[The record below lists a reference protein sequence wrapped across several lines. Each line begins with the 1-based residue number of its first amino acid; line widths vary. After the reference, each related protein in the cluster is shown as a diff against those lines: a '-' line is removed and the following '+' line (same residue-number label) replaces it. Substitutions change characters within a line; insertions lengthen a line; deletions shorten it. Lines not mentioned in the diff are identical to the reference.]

1 LITLLA
7 RLFIRDRDKVAD
19 AGVRRAYGML
29 CSLTGIGLN
38 VLLFLGKYLA
48 GRLSGSIAM
57 TADAFNNLSDAGSSV
72 ITLLG
77 FRMAAKKPDPG
88 HPFGHGRIEYLSGVA
103 VSLIIIVVGVQ
114 LGLES
119 IDKIM
124 SPEPVDAGLVPMLVL
139 VASICVKGYMFAYNR
154 GIGRKINSP
163 GMSATALDS
172 LSDCIATG
180 VVLISMLLARFADVN
195 IDGWGGAAVAIFI
208 IFSGFKAAKE
218 TLSPLLGNPPDPQ
231 LVRDI
236 TDIVMSHP
244 EVLNV
249 HDLIVHDYGPGRL
262 MISLHAEVPGDGD
275 IYALHDAID
284 TAEYELQQKLGCS
297 AVIHMDPVSPD
308 GTKTAHMREELAEA
322 AKAIDPRLTIHDFRI
337 VDGPTHTNVIFD
349 AVLPNDSSV
358 TEDDAKAQ
366 LETIV
371 HSLWQ
376 NSHPKVHIDPP
387 ARTPPKKKKPP
398 PRRGRS
404 FCAYCGALRRRSRYC
419 FLRSATAASY
429 SAPPSAWRLW
439 R

>member
-1 LITLLA
+1 MITLLA
-7 RLFIRDRDKVAD
+7 RLFIKDRDKVAD
-19 AGVRRAYGML
+19 AAVRRAYGML

-57 TADAFNNLSDAGSSV
+57 TADAFNNLSDAGSSA

-103 VSLIIIVVGVQ
+103 VSIIIIVVGVQ

-124 SPEPVDAGLVPMLVL
+124 NPQPVDAGLLPMLVL

-163 GMSATALDS
+163 GMAATAMDS
-172 LSDCIATG
+172 LSDSIATS
-180 VVLISMLLARFADVN
+180 VVLISMLLSRFAGVN
-195 IDGWGGAAVAIFI
+195 ADGWGGIAVACFI

-231 LVRDI
+231 LVHDI
-236 TDIVMSHP
+236 TSIVFSHS
-244 EVLNV
+244 EVMNV

-262 MISLHAEVPGDGD
+262 MVSLHAEVPGNGD
-275 IYALHDAID
+275 IYALHDTID
-284 TAEYELQQKLGCS
+284 TIEYELSSKLGCD

-308 GTKTAHMREELAEA
+308 GTKTAHMRDELAEA
-322 AKAIDPRLTIHDFRI
+322 AKSIDPRLSIHDFRI

-349 AVLPNDSSV
+349 AVLPNDSKL
-358 TEDDAKAQ
+358 TEEEAVAQ
-366 LETIV
+366 LETLV

-376 NSHPKVHIDPP
+376 NSHPKVHIDRP
-387 ARTPPKKKKPP
+387 
-398 PRRGRS
+398 
-404 FCAYCGALRRRSRYC
+404 FV
-419 FLRSATAASY
+419 
-429 SAPPSAWRLW
+429 
-439 R
+439 

>member
-1 LITLLA
+1 MITLLA

-38 VLLFLGKYLA
+38 ILLFLGKYLA

-119 IDKIM
+119 IDKII

-163 GMSATALDS
+163 GMSATAMDS

-195 IDGWGGAAVAIFI
+195 IDGWGGAAVAVFI

-376 NSHPKVHIDPP
+376 NSHPKVHIDRP
-387 ARTPPKKKKPP
+387 
-398 PRRGRS
+398 
-404 FCAYCGALRRRSRYC
+404 FV
-419 FLRSATAASY
+419 
-429 SAPPSAWRLW
+429 
-439 R
+439 

>member
-1 LITLLA
+1 MITLLA
-7 RLFIRDRDKVAD
+7 RLFIKDRDKVAD
-19 AGVRRAYGML
+19 AAVRRAYGML

-103 VSLIIIVVGVQ
+103 VSIIIIVVGVQ

-124 SPEPVDAGLVPMLVL
+124 NPQPVDAGLLPMLVL

-163 GMSATALDS
+163 GMAATAMDS
-172 LSDCIATG
+172 LSDSIATS
-180 VVLISMLLARFADVN
+180 VVLISMLLSRFAGVN
-195 IDGWGGAAVAIFI
+195 ADGWGGIAVACFI

-231 LVRDI
+231 LVHDI
-236 TDIVMSHP
+236 TNIVFSHS
-244 EVLNV
+244 EVMNV

-262 MISLHAEVPGDGD
+262 MVSLHAEVPGNGD
-275 IYALHDAID
+275 IYALHDTID
-284 TAEYELQQKLGCS
+284 TIEYELSSKLGCD

-308 GTKTAHMREELAEA
+308 GTKTAHMRDELAEA
-322 AKAIDPRLTIHDFRI
+322 AKSIDPRLSIHDFRI

-349 AVLPNDSSV
+349 AVLPNDSKL
-358 TEDDAKAQ
+358 TEEEAVAQ
-366 LETIV
+366 LEALV

-376 NSHPKVHIDPP
+376 NSHPKVHIDRP
-387 ARTPPKKKKPP
+387 
-398 PRRGRS
+398 
-404 FCAYCGALRRRSRYC
+404 FV
-419 FLRSATAASY
+419 
-429 SAPPSAWRLW
+429 
-439 R
+439 

>member
-1 LITLLA
+1 MITLLA

-38 VLLFLGKYLA
+38 VLLFFGKYLA

-119 IDKIM
+119 IDKII

-376 NSHPKVHIDPP
+376 NSHPKVHIDRP
-387 ARTPPKKKKPP
+387 
-398 PRRGRS
+398 
-404 FCAYCGALRRRSRYC
+404 FV
-419 FLRSATAASY
+419 
-429 SAPPSAWRLW
+429 
-439 R
+439 

>member
-1 LITLLA
+1 MISLLA
-7 RLFIRDRDKVAD
+7 RLFIRDRENVAD
-19 AGVRRAYGML
+19 AAVRRAYGML

-48 GRLSGSIAM
+48 GQLSGSIAM
-57 TADAFNNLSDAGSSV
+57 TADAFNNLSDAGSSI

-119 IDKIM
+119 IEKIK
-124 SPEPVDAGLVPMLVL
+124 SPEAVDAGLLPMLVL

-163 GMSATALDS
+163 GMSATAVDS

-180 VVLISMLLARFADVN
+180 VVLISMLLSRFADIN
-195 IDGWGGAAVAIFI
+195 ADGWGGAAVAAFI
-208 IFSGFKAAKE
+208 IFSGFRAAKE

-231 LVRDI
+231 LVQDI
-236 TDIVMSHP
+236 SELVLAHP
-244 EVLNV
+244 EVMNI

-262 MISLHAEVPGDGD
+262 MVSLHAEVPGDGD
-275 IYALHDAID
+275 VFELHDAID
-284 TAEYELQQKLGCS
+284 TIEYELQSKLGCA

-308 GTKTAHMREELAEA
+308 GTKTAHMRDELAEA
-322 AKAIDPRLTIHDFRI
+322 AKAIDPRLSIHDFRI

-349 AVLPNDSSV
+349 AVLPNDSRL
-358 TEDDAKAQ
+358 TEEEAKAQ
-366 LETIV
+366 LETLV
-371 HSLWQ
+371 HSLWS
-376 NSHPKVHIDPP
+376 NSHPKVHIDRP
-387 ARTPPKKKKPP
+387 
-398 PRRGRS
+398 
-404 FCAYCGALRRRSRYC
+404 FV
-419 FLRSATAASY
+419 
-429 SAPPSAWRLW
+429 
-439 R
+439 

>member
-1 LITLLA
+1 MITLLA

-38 VLLFLGKYLA
+38 ILLFLGKYLA

-119 IDKIM
+119 INKII

-163 GMSATALDS
+163 GMSATAVDS
-172 LSDCIATG
+172 LSDCVATG

-195 IDGWGGAAVAIFI
+195 ADGWGGAAVAVFI
-208 IFSGFKAAKE
+208 IFSGFRAAKE

-231 LVRDI
+231 LVKDI

-249 HDLIVHDYGPGRL
+249 HDLIVHDYGPGRV
-262 MISLHAEVPGDGD
+262 MVSLHAEVPGDGD

-284 TAEYELQQKLGCS
+284 TAEYELQEKLGCS
-297 AVIHMDPVSPD
+297 AVIHLDPVSPD
-308 GTKTAHMREELAEA
+308 GTKTAHMRDELAEA
-322 AKAIDPRLTIHDFRI
+322 AKAVDPRLSIHDFRI

-349 AVLPNDSSV
+349 AVLPNDSPV
-358 TEDDAKAQ
+358 TEDEAKAQ

-371 HSLWQ
+371 HGLWE
-376 NSHPKVHIDPP
+376 NSHPKVHIDRP
-387 ARTPPKKKKPP
+387 
-398 PRRGRS
+398 
-404 FCAYCGALRRRSRYC
+404 FV
-419 FLRSATAASY
+419 
-429 SAPPSAWRLW
+429 
-439 R
+439 

>member
-1 LITLLA
+1 MITLLA

-38 VLLFLGKYLA
+38 ILLFLGKYLA

-163 GMSATALDS
+163 GMSATDMDS
-172 LSDCIATG
+172 LYNSIATS

-195 IDGWGGAAVAIFI
+195 VDGWGGAAVAVFI

-376 NSHPKVHIDPP
+376 NSHPKVHIDRP
-387 ARTPPKKKKPP
+387 
-398 PRRGRS
+398 
-404 FCAYCGALRRRSRYC
+404 FV
-419 FLRSATAASY
+419 
-429 SAPPSAWRLW
+429 
-439 R
+439 

>member
-1 LITLLA
+1 MITLLA

-163 GMSATALDS
+163 GMSATAMDS
-172 LSDCIATG
+172 LSDSIATS

-195 IDGWGGAAVAIFI
+195 VDGWGGAAVAVFI

-349 AVLPNDSSV
+349 AVLPNDSPV

-376 NSHPKVHIDPP
+376 NSHPKVHIDRP
-387 ARTPPKKKKPP
+387 
-398 PRRGRS
+398 
-404 FCAYCGALRRRSRYC
+404 FV
-419 FLRSATAASY
+419 
-429 SAPPSAWRLW
+429 
-439 R
+439 

>member
-1 LITLLA
+1 MITLLA
-7 RLFIRDRDKVAD
+7 RLFIKDRDKVAD
-19 AGVRRAYGML
+19 AAVRRAYGML

-103 VSLIIIVVGVQ
+103 VSTIIIVVGVQ

-124 SPEPVDAGLVPMLVL
+124 NPQPVDAGLLPMLVL

-163 GMSATALDS
+163 GMAATAMDS
-172 LSDCIATG
+172 LSDSIATS
-180 VVLISMLLARFADVN
+180 VVLISMLLSRFAGVN
-195 IDGWGGAAVAIFI
+195 ADGWGGIAVACFI
-208 IFSGFKAAKE
+208 IFSGLKAAKE

-231 LVRDI
+231 LVHDI
-236 TDIVMSHP
+236 TSIVFSHS
-244 EVLNV
+244 EVMNV

-262 MISLHAEVPGDGD
+262 MVSLHAEVPGNGD
-275 IYALHDAID
+275 IYALHDTID
-284 TAEYELQQKLGCS
+284 TIEYELSSKLGCD

-308 GTKTAHMREELAEA
+308 GTKTAHMRDELAEA
-322 AKAIDPRLTIHDFRI
+322 AKSIDPRLSIHDFRI

-349 AVLPNDSSV
+349 AVLPNDSKL
-358 TEDDAKAQ
+358 TEEEAVAQ
-366 LETIV
+366 LETLV

-376 NSHPKVHIDPP
+376 NSHPKVHIDRP
-387 ARTPPKKKKPP
+387 
-398 PRRGRS
+398 
-404 FCAYCGALRRRSRYC
+404 FV
-419 FLRSATAASY
+419 
-429 SAPPSAWRLW
+429 
-439 R
+439 

>member
-1 LITLLA
+1 MITLLA
-7 RLFIRDRDKVAD
+7 RLFIKDRDKVAD
-19 AGVRRAYGML
+19 AAVRRAYGML

-57 TADAFNNLSDAGSSV
+57 TADAFNNLSDAGSSA

-103 VSLIIIVVGVQ
+103 VSIIIIVVGVQ

-124 SPEPVDAGLVPMLVL
+124 NPQPVDAGLLPMLVL

-163 GMSATALDS
+163 GMAATAMDS
-172 LSDCIATG
+172 LSDSIATS
-180 VVLISMLLARFADVN
+180 VVLISMLLSRFAGVN
-195 IDGWGGAAVAIFI
+195 ADGWGGIAVACFI
-208 IFSGFKAAKE
+208 IFSGLKAAKE

-231 LVRDI
+231 LVHDI
-236 TDIVMSHP
+236 TSIVLSHS
-244 EVLNV
+244 EVMNV

-262 MISLHAEVPGDGD
+262 MVSLHAEVPGNGD
-275 IYALHDAID
+275 IYALHDTID
-284 TAEYELQQKLGCS
+284 TIEYELSSKLGCD

-308 GTKTAHMREELAEA
+308 GTKTAHMRDELAEA
-322 AKAIDPRLTIHDFRI
+322 AKSIDPRLSIHDFRI

-349 AVLPNDSSV
+349 AVLPNDSKL
-358 TEDDAKAQ
+358 TEEEAVAQ
-366 LETIV
+366 LETLV

-376 NSHPKVHIDPP
+376 NSHPKVHIDRP
-387 ARTPPKKKKPP
+387 
-398 PRRGRS
+398 
-404 FCAYCGALRRRSRYC
+404 FV
-419 FLRSATAASY
+419 
-429 SAPPSAWRLW
+429 
-439 R
+439 

>member
-1 LITLLA
+1 MITLLA
-7 RLFIRDRDKVAD
+7 RLFIKDRDKVAD
-19 AGVRRAYGML
+19 AAVRRAYGML

-103 VSLIIIVVGVQ
+103 VSIIIIVVGVQ

-124 SPEPVDAGLVPMLVL
+124 NPQPVDAGLLPMLVL

-163 GMSATALDS
+163 GMAATAMDS
-172 LSDCIATG
+172 LSDSIATS
-180 VVLISMLLARFADVN
+180 VVLISMLLSRFAGVN
-195 IDGWGGAAVAIFI
+195 ADGWGGIAVACFI

-231 LVRDI
+231 LVHDI
-236 TDIVMSHP
+236 TSIVFSHS
-244 EVLNV
+244 EVMNV

-262 MISLHAEVPGDGD
+262 MVSLHAEVPGNGD
-275 IYALHDAID
+275 FYALHDTID
-284 TAEYELQQKLGCS
+284 TIEYELSSKLGCD
-297 AVIHMDPVSPD
+297 AVIHMDPVSLD
-308 GTKTAHMREELAEA
+308 GTKTAHMRDELAEA
-322 AKAIDPRLTIHDFRI
+322 AKSIDPRLSIHDFRI

-349 AVLPNDSSV
+349 AVLPNDSKL
-358 TEDDAKAQ
+358 TEEEAVAQ
-366 LETIV
+366 LEALV

-376 NSHPKVHIDPP
+376 NSHPKVHIDRP
-387 ARTPPKKKKPP
+387 
-398 PRRGRS
+398 
-404 FCAYCGALRRRSRYC
+404 FV
-419 FLRSATAASY
+419 
-429 SAPPSAWRLW
+429 
-439 R
+439 

>member
-1 LITLLA
+1 MITLLA
-7 RLFIRDRDKVAD
+7 RLFIKDRDKVAD
-19 AGVRRAYGML
+19 AAVRRAYGML

-48 GRLSGSIAM
+48 GRLSGSIAI

-103 VSLIIIVVGVQ
+103 VSIIIIVVGVQ

-124 SPEPVDAGLVPMLVL
+124 NPQPVDAGLLPMLVL

-163 GMSATALDS
+163 GMAATAMDS
-172 LSDCIATG
+172 LSDSIATS
-180 VVLISMLLARFADVN
+180 VVLISMLLSRFAGVN
-195 IDGWGGAAVAIFI
+195 ADGWGGIAVACFI

-231 LVRDI
+231 LVHDI
-236 TDIVMSHP
+236 SNIVLSHS
-244 EVLNV
+244 EVMNV

-262 MISLHAEVPGDGD
+262 MVSLHAEVPGNGD
-275 IYALHDAID
+275 IYALHDTID
-284 TAEYELQQKLGCS
+284 TIEYELSSKLGCD

-308 GTKTAHMREELAEA
+308 GTKTAHMRDELAEA
-322 AKAIDPRLTIHDFRI
+322 AKSIDPRLSIHDFRI

-349 AVLPNDSSV
+349 AVLPNDSKL
-358 TEDDAKAQ
+358 TEEEAVAQ
-366 LETIV
+366 LETLV
-371 HSLWQ
+371 HILWQ
-376 NSHPKVHIDPP
+376 NSHPKVHIDRP
-387 ARTPPKKKKPP
+387 
-398 PRRGRS
+398 
-404 FCAYCGALRRRSRYC
+404 FV
-419 FLRSATAASY
+419 
-429 SAPPSAWRLW
+429 
-439 R
+439 

>member
-1 LITLLA
+1 MITLLA

-38 VLLFLGKYLA
+38 ILLFLGKYLA

-119 IDKIM
+119 IDKII

-180 VVLISMLLARFADVN
+180 VVLISMLLARSADVN

-349 AVLPNDSSV
+349 AVLPNDSPV

-376 NSHPKVHIDPP
+376 NSHPKVHIDRP
-387 ARTPPKKKKPP
+387 
-398 PRRGRS
+398 
-404 FCAYCGALRRRSRYC
+404 FV
-419 FLRSATAASY
+419 
-429 SAPPSAWRLW
+429 
-439 R
+439 

>member
-1 LITLLA
+1 
-7 RLFIRDRDKVAD
+7 
-19 AGVRRAYGML
+19 M
-29 CSLTGIGLN
+29 
-38 VLLFLGKYLA
+38 
-48 GRLSGSIAM
+48 
-57 TADAFNNLSDAGSSV
+57 
-72 ITLLG
+72 
-77 FRMAAKKPDPG
+77 
-88 HPFGHGRIEYLSGVA
+88 
-103 VSLIIIVVGVQ
+103 
-114 LGLES
+114 
-119 IDKIM
+119 
-124 SPEPVDAGLVPMLVL
+124 DAGLVPMLVL

-349 AVLPNDSSV
+349 AVLPNDSPV

-376 NSHPKVHIDPP
+376 NSHVSAETKMSLPDPL
-387 ARTPPKKKKPP
+387 
-398 PRRGRS
+398 
-404 FCAYCGALRRRSRYC
+404 CGALLQYSPHFFPC
-419 FLRSATAASY
+419 AIFQTAHSGMHVQPPPHSSPTFLHTPVHLRKLQNTEVPTCPQAVSQIVR
-429 SAPPSAWRLW
+429 PGRHRLPGCHV
-439 R
+439 

>member
-1 LITLLA
+1 MITLLA
-7 RLFIRDRDKVAD
+7 RLFIKDRDKVAD
-19 AGVRRAYGML
+19 AAVRRAYGML

-103 VSLIIIVVGVQ
+103 VSIIIIVVGVQ

-124 SPEPVDAGLVPMLVL
+124 NPQPVDAGLLPMLVL

-154 GIGRKINSP
+154 DIGRKINSP
-163 GMSATALDS
+163 GMAATAMDS
-172 LSDCIATG
+172 LSDSIATS
-180 VVLISMLLARFADVN
+180 VVLISMLLSRFAGVN
-195 IDGWGGAAVAIFI
+195 ADGWGGIAVACFI

-231 LVRDI
+231 LVHDI
-236 TDIVMSHP
+236 TSIVLSHS
-244 EVLNV
+244 EVMNV

-262 MISLHAEVPGDGD
+262 MVSLHAEVPGNGD
-275 IYALHDAID
+275 IYALHDTID
-284 TAEYELQQKLGCS
+284 TIEYELSSKLGCD

-308 GTKTAHMREELAEA
+308 GTKTAHMRDELADA
-322 AKAIDPRLTIHDFRI
+322 AKSIDPRLSIHDFRI

-349 AVLPNDSSV
+349 AVLPNDSKL
-358 TEDDAKAQ
+358 TEEEAVAQ
-366 LETIV
+366 LAALV

-376 NSHPKVHIDPP
+376 NSHPKVHIDRP
-387 ARTPPKKKKPP
+387 
-398 PRRGRS
+398 
-404 FCAYCGALRRRSRYC
+404 LV
-419 FLRSATAASY
+419 
-429 SAPPSAWRLW
+429 
-439 R
+439 

>member
-1 LITLLA
+1 MITLLA

-38 VLLFLGKYLA
+38 ILLFLGKYLA

-163 GMSATALDS
+163 GMSATAMDS
-172 LSDCIATG
+172 LSDSIATS

-195 IDGWGGAAVAIFI
+195 VDGWGGAAVAVFI

-218 TLSPLLGNPPDPQ
+218 MLSPLLGNPPDPQ

-376 NSHPKVHIDPP
+376 NSHPKVHIDRP
-387 ARTPPKKKKPP
+387 
-398 PRRGRS
+398 
-404 FCAYCGALRRRSRYC
+404 FV
-419 FLRSATAASY
+419 
-429 SAPPSAWRLW
+429 
-439 R
+439 

>member
-1 LITLLA
+1 MITLLA

-38 VLLFLGKYLA
+38 ILLFLGKYLA

-119 IDKIM
+119 IDKII

-195 IDGWGGAAVAIFI
+195 IDGWGGAAVAVFI

-349 AVLPNDSSV
+349 AVLPNDSPV

-376 NSHPKVHIDPP
+376 NSHPKVHIDRP
-387 ARTPPKKKKPP
+387 
-398 PRRGRS
+398 
-404 FCAYCGALRRRSRYC
+404 FV
-419 FLRSATAASY
+419 
-429 SAPPSAWRLW
+429 
-439 R
+439 

>member
-1 LITLLA
+1 MITLLA

-38 VLLFLGKYLA
+38 ILLFLGKYLA
-48 GRLSGSIAM
+48 GQLSGSIAM

-163 GMSATALDS
+163 GMSATAMDS
-172 LSDCIATG
+172 LSDSIATS

-376 NSHPKVHIDPP
+376 NSHPKVHIDRP
-387 ARTPPKKKKPP
+387 
-398 PRRGRS
+398 
-404 FCAYCGALRRRSRYC
+404 FV
-419 FLRSATAASY
+419 
-429 SAPPSAWRLW
+429 
-439 R
+439 

>member
-1 LITLLA
+1 MITLLA
-7 RLFIRDRDKVAD
+7 RLFIKDRDKVAD
-19 AGVRRAYGML
+19 AAVRRAYGML

-57 TADAFNNLSDAGSSV
+57 TADAFNNLSDAGSSA

-103 VSLIIIVVGVQ
+103 VSIIIIVVGVQ

-124 SPEPVDAGLVPMLVL
+124 NPQPVDAGLLPMLVL

-163 GMSATALDS
+163 GMAATAMDS
-172 LSDCIATG
+172 LSDSIATS
-180 VVLISMLLARFADVN
+180 VVLISMLLSRFAGVN
-195 IDGWGGAAVAIFI
+195 ADGWGGIAVACFI

-231 LVRDI
+231 LVHDI
-236 TDIVMSHP
+236 TNIVLSHS
-244 EVLNV
+244 EVMNV

-262 MISLHAEVPGDGD
+262 MVSLHAEVPGNGN
-275 IYALHDAID
+275 IYALHGTID
-284 TAEYELQQKLGCS
+284 TIEYELSSKLGCD

-308 GTKTAHMREELAEA
+308 GTKTAHMRDELAEA
-322 AKAIDPRLTIHDFRI
+322 AKSIDPRLSIHDFRI

-349 AVLPNDSSV
+349 AVLPNDSKL
-358 TEDDAKAQ
+358 TEEEAVAQ
-366 LETIV
+366 LETLV

-376 NSHPKVHIDPP
+376 NSHPKVHIDRP
-387 ARTPPKKKKPP
+387 
-398 PRRGRS
+398 
-404 FCAYCGALRRRSRYC
+404 FV
-419 FLRSATAASY
+419 
-429 SAPPSAWRLW
+429 
-439 R
+439 

>member
-1 LITLLA
+1 MITLLA
-7 RLFIRDRDKVAD
+7 RLFIKDRDKVAD
-19 AGVRRAYGML
+19 AAVRRAYGML

-103 VSLIIIVVGVQ
+103 VSIIIIVVGVQ

-124 SPEPVDAGLVPMLVL
+124 NPQPVDAGLLPMLVL

-154 GIGRKINSP
+154 DIGRKINSP
-163 GMSATALDS
+163 GMAATAMDS
-172 LSDCIATG
+172 LSDSIATS
-180 VVLISMLLARFADVN
+180 VVLISMLLSRFAGVN
-195 IDGWGGAAVAIFI
+195 ADGWGGIAVACFI

-231 LVRDI
+231 LVHDI
-236 TDIVMSHP
+236 TSIVLSHS
-244 EVLNV
+244 EVMNV

-262 MISLHAEVPGDGD
+262 MVSLHAEVPGNGD
-275 IYALHDAID
+275 IYALHDTID
-284 TAEYELQQKLGCS
+284 TIEYELSSKLGCD

-308 GTKTAHMREELAEA
+308 GTKTAHMRDELAEA
-322 AKAIDPRLTIHDFRI
+322 AKSIDPRLSIHDFRI

-349 AVLPNDSSV
+349 AVLPNDSKL
-358 TEDDAKAQ
+358 TEEEAVAQ
-366 LETIV
+366 LEALV

-376 NSHPKVHIDPP
+376 NSHPKVHIDRP
-387 ARTPPKKKKPP
+387 
-398 PRRGRS
+398 
-404 FCAYCGALRRRSRYC
+404 FV
-419 FLRSATAASY
+419 
-429 SAPPSAWRLW
+429 
-439 R
+439 

>member
-1 LITLLA
+1 MITLLA
-7 RLFIRDRDKVAD
+7 RLFIKDRDKVAD
-19 AGVRRAYGML
+19 ATVRRAYGML

-103 VSLIIIVVGVQ
+103 VSIIIIVVGVQ

-124 SPEPVDAGLVPMLVL
+124 NPQPVDAGLLPMLVL

-163 GMSATALDS
+163 GMAATAMDS
-172 LSDCIATG
+172 LSDSIATS
-180 VVLISMLLARFADVN
+180 VVLISMLLSRFAGVN
-195 IDGWGGAAVAIFI
+195 ADGWGGIAVACFI

-231 LVRDI
+231 LVHDI
-236 TDIVMSHP
+236 TNIVLSHS
-244 EVLNV
+244 EVMNV

-262 MISLHAEVPGDGD
+262 MVSLHAEVPGNGD
-275 IYALHDAID
+275 IYALHDTID
-284 TAEYELQQKLGCS
+284 TIEYELSSKLGCD

-308 GTKTAHMREELAEA
+308 GTKTAHMRDELAEA
-322 AKAIDPRLTIHDFRI
+322 AKSIDPRLSIHDFRI

-349 AVLPNDSSV
+349 AVLPNDSKL
-358 TEDDAKAQ
+358 TEEEAVAQ
-366 LETIV
+366 LEALV
-371 HSLWQ
+371 NSLWQ
-376 NSHPKVHIDPP
+376 NSHPKVHIDRP
-387 ARTPPKKKKPP
+387 
-398 PRRGRS
+398 
-404 FCAYCGALRRRSRYC
+404 FV
-419 FLRSATAASY
+419 
-429 SAPPSAWRLW
+429 
-439 R
+439 

>member
-1 LITLLA
+1 MITLLA
-7 RLFIRDRDKVAD
+7 RLFIKDRDKVAD
-19 AGVRRAYGML
+19 AAVRRAYGML

-103 VSLIIIVVGVQ
+103 VSIIIIVVGVQ

-124 SPEPVDAGLVPMLVL
+124 NPQPVDAGLLPMLVL

-163 GMSATALDS
+163 GMAATAMDS
-172 LSDCIATG
+172 LSDSIATS
-180 VVLISMLLARFADVN
+180 VVLISMLLSRFAGVN
-195 IDGWGGAAVAIFI
+195 ADGWGGIAVACFI

-218 TLSPLLGNPPDPQ
+218 TLSPLLGNTPDPQ
-231 LVRDI
+231 LVHDI
-236 TDIVMSHP
+236 TSIVFSHS
-244 EVLNV
+244 EVMNV

-262 MISLHAEVPGDGD
+262 MVSLHAEVPGNGD
-275 IYALHDAID
+275 IYALHDTID
-284 TAEYELQQKLGCS
+284 TIEYELSSKLGCD

-308 GTKTAHMREELAEA
+308 GTKTAHMRDELAEA
-322 AKAIDPRLTIHDFRI
+322 AKSIDPRLSIHDFRI

-349 AVLPNDSSV
+349 AVLPNDSKL
-358 TEDDAKAQ
+358 TEEEAVAQ
-366 LETIV
+366 LETLV

-376 NSHPKVHIDPP
+376 NSHPKVHIDRP
-387 ARTPPKKKKPP
+387 
-398 PRRGRS
+398 
-404 FCAYCGALRRRSRYC
+404 FV
-419 FLRSATAASY
+419 
-429 SAPPSAWRLW
+429 
-439 R
+439 

>member
-1 LITLLA
+1 MITLLA
-7 RLFIRDRDKVAD
+7 RLFIKDRDKVAD
-19 AGVRRAYGML
+19 AAVRRAYGML

-103 VSLIIIVVGVQ
+103 VSIIIIVVGAQ

-124 SPEPVDAGLVPMLVL
+124 NPQPVDAGLLPMLVL

-163 GMSATALDS
+163 GMAATAMDS
-172 LSDCIATG
+172 LSDSIATS
-180 VVLISMLLARFADVN
+180 VVLISMLLSRFAGVN
-195 IDGWGGAAVAIFI
+195 ADGWGGIAVACFI

-231 LVRDI
+231 LVHDI
-236 TDIVMSHP
+236 TNIVLSHS
-244 EVLNV
+244 EVMNV

-262 MISLHAEVPGDGD
+262 MVSLHAEVPGNGN
-275 IYALHDAID
+275 IYALHDTID
-284 TAEYELQQKLGCS
+284 TIEYELSSKLGCD

-308 GTKTAHMREELAEA
+308 GTKTAHMRDELAEA
-322 AKAIDPRLTIHDFRI
+322 AKSIDPRLSIHDFRI

-349 AVLPNDSSV
+349 AVLPNDSKL
-358 TEDDAKAQ
+358 TEEEAVAQ
-366 LETIV
+366 LEALV
-371 HSLWQ
+371 NSLWQ
-376 NSHPKVHIDPP
+376 NSHPKVHIDRP
-387 ARTPPKKKKPP
+387 
-398 PRRGRS
+398 
-404 FCAYCGALRRRSRYC
+404 FV
-419 FLRSATAASY
+419 
-429 SAPPSAWRLW
+429 
-439 R
+439 

>member
-1 LITLLA
+1 MGGKCLITLLS
-7 RLFIRDRDKVAD
+7 RLFIKDRENTSD

-29 CSLTGIGLN
+29 CSLVGIGLN

-119 IDKIM
+119 IDKIR
-124 SPEPVDAGLVPMLVL
+124 SPEPVDAGLLPMLVL

-154 GIGRKINSP
+154 GIGRKLNSP
-163 GMSATALDS
+163 GMSATAMDS

-180 VVLISMLLARFADVN
+180 VVLASMLLARFTDVN
-195 IDGWGGAAVAIFI
+195 ADGWGGAAVACFI
-208 IFSGFKAAKE
+208 IFSGFKAARE

-231 LVRDI
+231 LVRGI
-236 TDIVMSHP
+236 TDIVTAHP
-244 EVLNV
+244 EVMKV
-249 HDLIVHDYGPGRL
+249 HNYGAGRSL
-262 MISLHAEVPGDGD
+262 ASLHAEVPGDGD

-284 TAEYELQQKLGCS
+284 TAEYELESKLGCA

-308 GTKTAHMREELAEA
+308 GTKTAHMRDELAEA
-322 AKAIDPRLTIHDFRI
+322 AKAIEPRLTIHDFRI

-349 AVLPNDSSV
+349 AVLPNDSAL
-358 TEDDAKAQ
+358 TEDECRAA
-366 LETIV
+366 LETLV
-371 HSLWQ
+371 YSLWK
-376 NSHPKVHIDPP
+376 NSHPKVHIDRPF
-387 ARTPPKKKKPP
+387 A
-398 PRRGRS
+398 
-404 FCAYCGALRRRSRYC
+404 
-419 FLRSATAASY
+419 
-429 SAPPSAWRLW
+429 
-439 R
+439 

>member
-1 LITLLA
+1 MITLLA
-7 RLFIRDRDKVAD
+7 RLFIKDRDKVAD
-19 AGVRRAYGML
+19 AAVRRAYGML

-103 VSLIIIVVGVQ
+103 VSIIIIVVGVQ

-124 SPEPVDAGLVPMLVL
+124 NPQPVDAGLLPMLVL

-163 GMSATALDS
+163 GMAATAMDS
-172 LSDCIATG
+172 LSDSIATS
-180 VVLISMLLARFADVN
+180 VVLISMLLSRFAGVN
-195 IDGWGGAAVAIFI
+195 ADGWGGIAVACFI

-231 LVRDI
+231 LVHDI
-236 TDIVMSHP
+236 TSIVLSHS
-244 EVLNV
+244 EVMNV

-262 MISLHAEVPGDGD
+262 MVSLHAEVPGNGD
-275 IYALHDAID
+275 IYALHDTID
-284 TAEYELQQKLGCS
+284 TIEYELSSKLGCD

-308 GTKTAHMREELAEA
+308 GTKTAHMRDELAEA
-322 AKAIDPRLTIHDFRI
+322 AKSIDPRLSIHDFRI

-349 AVLPNDSSV
+349 AVLPNDSKL
-358 TEDDAKAQ
+358 TEEEAVAQ
-366 LETIV
+366 LAALV
-371 HSLWQ
+371 NSLWQ
-376 NSHPKVHIDPP
+376 NSHPKVHIDRP
-387 ARTPPKKKKPP
+387 
-398 PRRGRS
+398 
-404 FCAYCGALRRRSRYC
+404 LV
-419 FLRSATAASY
+419 
-429 SAPPSAWRLW
+429 
-439 R
+439 

>member
-1 LITLLA
+1 MITLLA
-7 RLFIRDRDKVAD
+7 RLFIKDRDKVAD
-19 AGVRRAYGML
+19 AAVRRAYGML

-103 VSLIIIVVGVQ
+103 VSIIIIVVGVQ

-124 SPEPVDAGLVPMLVL
+124 NPQPVDAGLLPMLVL

-154 GIGRKINSP
+154 DIGRKINSP
-163 GMSATALDS
+163 GMAATAMDS
-172 LSDCIATG
+172 LSDSIATS
-180 VVLISMLLARFADVN
+180 VVLISMLLSRFAGVN
-195 IDGWGGAAVAIFI
+195 ADGWGGIAVACFI

-231 LVRDI
+231 LVHDI
-236 TDIVMSHP
+236 TNIVLSHS
-244 EVLNV
+244 EVMNV

-262 MISLHAEVPGDGD
+262 MVSLHAEVPGNGD
-275 IYALHDAID
+275 IYALHDTID
-284 TAEYELQQKLGCS
+284 TIEYELSSKLGCD

-308 GTKTAHMREELAEA
+308 GTKTAHMRDELAEA
-322 AKAIDPRLTIHDFRI
+322 AKSIDPRLSIHDFRI

-349 AVLPNDSSV
+349 AVLPNDSKL
-358 TEDDAKAQ
+358 TEEEAVAQ
-366 LETIV
+366 LEALV

-376 NSHPKVHIDPP
+376 NSHPKVHIDRP
-387 ARTPPKKKKPP
+387 
-398 PRRGRS
+398 
-404 FCAYCGALRRRSRYC
+404 FV
-419 FLRSATAASY
+419 
-429 SAPPSAWRLW
+429 
-439 R
+439 

>member
-1 LITLLA
+1 MITLLA
-7 RLFIRDRDKVAD
+7 KLFIKDRDRVQD
-19 AGVRRAYGML
+19 AAVRRAYGML

-48 GRLSGSIAM
+48 GRLAGSIAM

-119 IDKIM
+119 IEKIR
-124 SPEPVDAGLVPMLVL
+124 SPEPVDASLLPMIVL
-139 VASICVKGYMFAYNR
+139 LASICVKGYMFAYNR

-163 GMSATALDS
+163 GMSATAVDS

-180 VVLISMLLARFADVN
+180 VVLISMLLARFADIN
-195 IDGWGGAAVAIFI
+195 ADGWGGAAVAAFI
-208 IFSGFKAAKE
+208 IFSGFKAARE

-231 LVRDI
+231 LVQDI
-236 TDIVMSHP
+236 TDIVLAHP
-244 EVLNV
+244 EVMNI

-262 MISLHAEVPGDGD
+262 MVSLHAEVPGDGD
-275 IYALHDAID
+275 IFELHDAID
-284 TAEYELQQKLGCS
+284 TAEYELESKLGCA

-308 GTKTAHMREELAEA
+308 GTKTAHMRGELAEA
-322 AKAIDPRLTIHDFRI
+322 AKAIDPRLSIHDFRI

-349 AVLPNDSSV
+349 AVLPNDSAL
-358 TEDDAKAQ
+358 TEDEARSA
-366 LETIV
+366 LETLV
-371 HSLWQ
+371 HSLWK
-376 NSHPKVHIDPP
+376 NSHPKVHIDRP
-387 ARTPPKKKKPP
+387 
-398 PRRGRS
+398 
-404 FCAYCGALRRRSRYC
+404 FV
-419 FLRSATAASY
+419 
-429 SAPPSAWRLW
+429 
-439 R
+439 

>member
-1 LITLLA
+1 MITLLA
-7 RLFIRDRDKVAD
+7 RLFIKDRDKVAD
-19 AGVRRAYGML
+19 AAVRRAYGML

-103 VSLIIIVVGVQ
+103 VSIIIIVVGVQ

-124 SPEPVDAGLVPMLVL
+124 NPQPVDAGLLPMLVL

-163 GMSATALDS
+163 GMAATAMDS
-172 LSDCIATG
+172 LSDSIATS
-180 VVLISMLLARFADVN
+180 VVLISMLLSRFAGVN
-195 IDGWGGAAVAIFI
+195 ADGWGGIAVACFI

-231 LVRDI
+231 LVHDI
-236 TDIVMSHP
+236 TSIVLSHS
-244 EVLNV
+244 EVMNV

-262 MISLHAEVPGDGD
+262 MVSLHAEVPGNGN
-275 IYALHDAID
+275 IYALHDTID
-284 TAEYELQQKLGCS
+284 TIEYELSSKLGCD

-308 GTKTAHMREELAEA
+308 GTKTAHMRDELAEA
-322 AKAIDPRLTIHDFRI
+322 AKSIDPRLSIHDFRI

-349 AVLPNDSSV
+349 AVLPNASKL
-358 TEDDAKAQ
+358 TEEEAVAQ
-366 LETIV
+366 LEALV
-371 HSLWQ
+371 NSLWQ
-376 NSHPKVHIDPP
+376 NSHPKVHIDRP
-387 ARTPPKKKKPP
+387 
-398 PRRGRS
+398 
-404 FCAYCGALRRRSRYC
+404 FV
-419 FLRSATAASY
+419 
-429 SAPPSAWRLW
+429 
-439 R
+439 

>member
-1 LITLLA
+1 MITLLA

-154 GIGRKINSP
+154 GIGHKINSP

-195 IDGWGGAAVAIFI
+195 IDGWGGAAVAVFI

-376 NSHPKVHIDPP
+376 NSHPKVHIDRP
-387 ARTPPKKKKPP
+387 
-398 PRRGRS
+398 
-404 FCAYCGALRRRSRYC
+404 FV
-419 FLRSATAASY
+419 
-429 SAPPSAWRLW
+429 
-439 R
+439 

>member
-1 LITLLA
+1 MITLLA
-7 RLFIRDRDKVAD
+7 RLFIRDRDKVTD
-19 AGVRRAYGML
+19 ARVRRAYGML

-38 VLLFLGKYLA
+38 ILLFLGKYLA

-119 IDKIM
+119 INKIM

-163 GMSATALDS
+163 GMSATAMDS

-195 IDGWGGAAVAIFI
+195 VDGWGGAAVAVFI

-284 TAEYELQQKLGCS
+284 TAEYELQEKLGCS

-322 AKAIDPRLTIHDFRI
+322 AKAIDPRLSIHDFRI

-349 AVLPNDSSV
+349 AVLPNDSPV
-358 TEDDAKAQ
+358 TEDEAKAQ

-371 HSLWQ
+371 HNLWQ
-376 NSHPKVHIDPP
+376 NSHPKVHIDRP
-387 ARTPPKKKKPP
+387 
-398 PRRGRS
+398 
-404 FCAYCGALRRRSRYC
+404 FV
-419 FLRSATAASY
+419 
-429 SAPPSAWRLW
+429 
-439 R
+439 

>member
-1 LITLLA
+1 MITLLA
-7 RLFIRDRDKVAD
+7 RLFIKDRDRVQD
-19 AGVRRAYGML
+19 AAVRRAYGML

-38 VLLFLGKYLA
+38 VLLFFGKYLA
-48 GRLSGSIAM
+48 GQLSGSIAM

-114 LGLES
+114 LGIES
-119 IDKIM
+119 VHKIM
-124 SPEPVDAGLVPMLVL
+124 EPEAVDAGLVPMLVL

-163 GMSATALDS
+163 GMSATAVDS

-180 VVLISMLLARFADVN
+180 VVLISMLLARFAN
-195 IDGWGGAAVAIFI
+195 INADGWGGAAVAAFI
-208 IFSGFKAAKE
+208 IFSGFRAAKE

-231 LVRDI
+231 LVKDI
-236 TDIVMSHP
+236 TDIVLSHP
-244 EVLNV
+244 EVMNV

-262 MISLHAEVPGDGD
+262 MVSLHAEVPGDGD

-284 TAEYELQQKLGCS
+284 TIEYELESKLGCA

-308 GTKTAHMREELAEA
+308 GTKTAHMRDELAEA
-322 AKAIDPRLTIHDFRI
+322 VKAIDPRLSIHDFRI

-349 AVLPNDSSV
+349 AVLPNDSAL
-358 TEDDAKAQ
+358 TEDEAKSA
-366 LETIV
+366 LETLV

-376 NSHPKVHIDPP
+376 NSHPKVHIDRP
-387 ARTPPKKKKPP
+387 
-398 PRRGRS
+398 
-404 FCAYCGALRRRSRYC
+404 FV
-419 FLRSATAASY
+419 
-429 SAPPSAWRLW
+429 
-439 R
+439 

>member
-1 LITLLA
+1 MITLLA

-38 VLLFLGKYLA
+38 ILLFLGKYLA

-163 GMSATALDS
+163 GMSATAMDS

-376 NSHPKVHIDPP
+376 NSHPKVHIDRP
-387 ARTPPKKKKPP
+387 
-398 PRRGRS
+398 
-404 FCAYCGALRRRSRYC
+404 FV
-419 FLRSATAASY
+419 
-429 SAPPSAWRLW
+429 
-439 R
+439 

>member
-1 LITLLA
+1 MITLLA
-7 RLFIRDRDKVAD
+7 RLFIKDRDKVAD
-19 AGVRRAYGML
+19 AAVRRAYGML

-57 TADAFNNLSDAGSSV
+57 TADAFNNLSDAGSSA

-103 VSLIIIVVGVQ
+103 VSIIIIVVGVQ

-124 SPEPVDAGLVPMLVL
+124 NPQPVDAGLLPMLVL

-163 GMSATALDS
+163 GMAATAMDS
-172 LSDCIATG
+172 LSDSIATS
-180 VVLISMLLARFADVN
+180 VVLISMLLSRFAGVN
-195 IDGWGGAAVAIFI
+195 ADGWGGIAVACFI

-231 LVRDI
+231 LVHDI
-236 TDIVMSHP
+236 TNIVLSHS
-244 EVLNV
+244 EVMNV

-262 MISLHAEVPGDGD
+262 MVSLHAEVPGNGN
-275 IYALHDAID
+275 IYALHDTID
-284 TAEYELQQKLGCS
+284 TIEYELSSKLGCD

-308 GTKTAHMREELAEA
+308 GTKTAHMRDELAEA
-322 AKAIDPRLTIHDFRI
+322 AKSIDPRLSIHDFRI

-349 AVLPNDSSV
+349 AVLPNDSKL
-358 TEDDAKAQ
+358 TEEEAVAQ
-366 LETIV
+366 LEALV

-376 NSHPKVHIDPP
+376 NSHPKVHIDRP
-387 ARTPPKKKKPP
+387 
-398 PRRGRS
+398 
-404 FCAYCGALRRRSRYC
+404 FV
-419 FLRSATAASY
+419 
-429 SAPPSAWRLW
+429 
-439 R
+439 

>member
-1 LITLLA
+1 MITLLA
-7 RLFIRDRDKVAD
+7 RLFIKDRDKVAD
-19 AGVRRAYGML
+19 AAVRRAYGML

-57 TADAFNNLSDAGSSV
+57 TADAFNNLSDAGSSA

-77 FRMAAKKPDPG
+77 FRMAAKKPDLG

-103 VSLIIIVVGVQ
+103 VSIIIIVVGVQ

-124 SPEPVDAGLVPMLVL
+124 NPQPVDAGLLPMLVL

-163 GMSATALDS
+163 GMAATAMDS
-172 LSDCIATG
+172 LSDSIATS
-180 VVLISMLLARFADVN
+180 VVLISMLLSRFAGVN
-195 IDGWGGAAVAIFI
+195 ADGWGGIAVACFI

-231 LVRDI
+231 LVHDI
-236 TDIVMSHP
+236 TNIVLSHS
-244 EVLNV
+244 EVMNV

-262 MISLHAEVPGDGD
+262 MVSLHAEVPGNGN
-275 IYALHDAID
+275 IYALHDTID
-284 TAEYELQQKLGCS
+284 TIEYELSSKLGCD

-308 GTKTAHMREELAEA
+308 GTKTAHMRDELAEA
-322 AKAIDPRLTIHDFRI
+322 AKSIDPRLSIHDFRI

-349 AVLPNDSSV
+349 AVLPNDSKL
-358 TEDDAKAQ
+358 TEEEAVAQ
-366 LETIV
+366 LEALV
-371 HSLWQ
+371 NSLWQ
-376 NSHPKVHIDPP
+376 NSHPKVHIDRP
-387 ARTPPKKKKPP
+387 
-398 PRRGRS
+398 
-404 FCAYCGALRRRSRYC
+404 FV
-419 FLRSATAASY
+419 
-429 SAPPSAWRLW
+429 
-439 R
+439 

>member
-1 LITLLA
+1 MITLLA

-119 IDKIM
+119 INKII

-163 GMSATALDS
+163 GMSATAVDS

-195 IDGWGGAAVAIFI
+195 ADGWGGAAVAVFI
-208 IFSGFKAAKE
+208 IFSGFRAAKE

-231 LVRDI
+231 LGKDI

-249 HDLIVHDYGPGRL
+249 HDLIVHDYGPGRV
-262 MISLHAEVPGDGD
+262 MVSLHAEVPGDGD

-284 TAEYELQQKLGCS
+284 TAEYELQEKLGCS
-297 AVIHMDPVSPD
+297 AVIHLDPVSPD
-308 GTKTAHMREELAEA
+308 GTKTAHMRDELAEA
-322 AKAIDPRLTIHDFRI
+322 AKAVDPRLSIHDFRI

-349 AVLPNDSSV
+349 AVLPNDSPV
-358 TEDDAKAQ
+358 TEDEAKAQ

-371 HSLWQ
+371 HGLWE
-376 NSHPKVHIDPP
+376 NSHPKVHIDRP
-387 ARTPPKKKKPP
+387 
-398 PRRGRS
+398 
-404 FCAYCGALRRRSRYC
+404 FV
-419 FLRSATAASY
+419 
-429 SAPPSAWRLW
+429 
-439 R
+439 

>member
-1 LITLLA
+1 MITLLA

-48 GRLSGSIAM
+48 GQLSGSIAM

-119 IDKIM
+119 IDKII

-154 GIGRKINSP
+154 GIGHKINSP

-349 AVLPNDSSV
+349 AVLPNDSPV

-376 NSHPKVHIDPP
+376 NSHPKVHIDRP
-387 ARTPPKKKKPP
+387 
-398 PRRGRS
+398 
-404 FCAYCGALRRRSRYC
+404 FV
-419 FLRSATAASY
+419 
-429 SAPPSAWRLW
+429 
-439 R
+439 